1 MTDDDFKAQVG
12 LLISSNEERERWMAD
27 PVLNLC
33 ASIGIERSRVSNC
46 RAPSDSYGYQMQRFD
61 ALVDALSRIVMHTN
75 APRPWSQVLDAIN
88 NGPVWRS
95 EAWSV
100 AVRTA
105 NALGKGVR

>member
-12 LLISSNEERERWMAD
+12 LLIANPAERERWMAD

-33 ASIGIERSRVSNC
+33 ASIGIEMTRVTNC
-46 RAPSDSYGYQMQRFD
+46 RPRTEKHAYQMQRFD
-61 ALVDALSRIVMHTN
+61 ALVDALSRIVMHTDT
-75 APRPWSQVLDAIN
+75 PCPWSVVLDAIN